1 MNLRPSVLSCR
12 QSRRLPALGL
22 CACVLLAFSGCRGG
36 VKGLTARLHPRRA
49 TSPPNTTDYAGEL
62 ERLLNTP
69 TLPQLRWPDY
79 SAEQAAV
86 QKFYADRDHEL
97 AWTRDGRPTPSAL
110 VMLRQFKDAAGK
122 GLNPEDYDAS
132 DATEGRWAD
141 RLQQLA
147 LIARSRD
154 DSASAQGAIAGFD
167 LALTICSVRYLED
180 LHSGR
185 INPETLNFDIDAPQK
200 RAAFDAATLLNDRVV
215 DASGIPSVIQ
225 SVEPRNPLYQRT
237 EEALATY
244 RLLAMEESAV
254 PPLPLPALPPGARP
268 VGVGGWYAA
277 LPRLWARLQ
286 FLGDVRP
293 SSQPRSQANSQDNSQ
308 ANSQANSEPKGSL
321 AQDATPQFFGA
332 EVRLPKT
339 GAPAARPPSLPPR
352 SYTLQ
357 VALAVKLYQE
367 QHGLQPDGRLGHA
380 TIASLNTPM
389 SVRVQQLDDALER
402 WRWLPQNYL
411 QPRVLVNLPEFMVR
425 VYDPDNT
432 LAFKMKVVTGEAKDH
447 HATPMFVRLMRYVV
461 FRPYWNLPPSI
472 VRKDLVP
479 DVKKKGL
486 KYLAAND
493 YQLYRGNGAVV
504 TRFTLHDLEHLRYNV
519 RQLPGPKNALGLVKF
534 LFPNAYD
541 VYMHSTP
548 ELNLFSLTRRD
559 RSHGCV
565 RLQHA
570 GQMALW
576 VLHGDQKDPDQEDGW
591 DADKIDLAMTGPLN
605 NRTVNLRTPLPV
617 VIGYFTALPDEDGSI
632 HFFDDLYGYDKDLE
646 AALAKGRPYEH
657 TEAPIH
663 PSLTPGETE

>member
-1 MNLRPSVLSCR
+1 MNLPPSVLSCR
-12 QSRRLPALGL
+12 HPRRLAALGL
-22 CACVLLAFSGCRGG
+22 CACVLVAISGCRGG
-36 VKGLTARLHPRRA
+36 VKGFTARLHPRRA
-49 TSPPNTTDYAGEL
+49 TSPPNTTDYAKEL
-62 ERLLNTP
+62 ERLLHAP
-69 TLPQLRWPDY
+69 TLAQLRWPDY
-79 SAEQAAV
+79 SAEQGAM

-110 VMLRQFKDAAGK
+110 VMLRHFEGAAGK

-132 DATEGRWAD
+132 DGTEGRWAD
-141 RLQQLA
+141 RLKQLA
-147 LIARSRD
+147 LTARTGD
-154 DSASAQGAIAGFD
+154 DSASAQDAIAGFD
-167 LALTICSVRYLED
+167 LALTICGVRYLED
-180 LHSGR
+180 LHGGR
-185 INPETLNFDIDAPQK
+185 INPETLNFDIDVPEK
-200 RAAFDAATLLNDRVV
+200 RAAFDVATLLNDRVV
-215 DASGIPSVIQ
+215 DASDIPSVIR
-225 SVEPRNPLYQRT
+225 SVEPQNPLYLRT
-237 EEALATY
+237 EEALANY
-244 RLLAMEESAV
+244 RLLAMEESAA
-254 PPLPLPALPPGARP
+254 PPLPLPALPAGARP

-286 FLGDVRP
+286 FLGDTQP
-293 SSQPRSQANSQDNSQ
+293 NSQARSQASPQARSQTTSQ
-308 ANSQANSEPKGSL
+308 TSSKAKGSS
-321 AQDATPQFFGA
+321 APDALPQTTAPG
-332 EVRLPKT
+332 T
-339 GAPAARPPSLPPR
+339 GSAASGDSVARRASRPPR

-367 QHGLQPDGRLGHA
+367 QHGLQPDGRLGPA

-389 SVRVQQLDDALER
+389 SVRVQQLNDALER

-411 QPRVLVNLPEFMVR
+411 QPRLLVNLPEFMVR
-425 VYDPDNT
+425 VYAPDNT

-472 VRKDLVP
+472 IRKDLVP
-479 DVKKKGL
+479 NVKKKGP

-504 TRFTLHDLEHLRYNV
+504 TRFTLYDLEHLRYNV

-565 RLQHA
+565 RLQNA
-570 GQMALW
+570 AQMALW
-576 VLHGDQKDPDQEDGW
+576 VLQGDQKDPDQPNGW

-617 VIGYFTALPDEDGSI
+617 VMGYFTALPDEDGSI

-657 TEAPIH
+657 AETPIH
-663 PSLTPGETE
+663 TMLAPGETE